1 VTIVEA
7 VSVTIPLAA
16 LPYSG
21 APIAQIETTS
31 PILAAALRA
40 VEQGERRMRSTA
52 QGGGTVSTA
61 RLTPQ
66 QVVLL
71 RAYLLQLPRPET
83 ISQRRAR
90 AEAVETLTKAMP

>member
-1 VTIVEA
+1 MTITEA

-16 LPYSG
+16 LPFAG

-40 VEQGERRMRSTA
+40 VEQGTRRMRSTA
-52 QGGGTVSTA
+52 QGGGTVATA

-71 RAYLLQLPRPET
+71 RAYLLQLPRPDT

-90 AEAVETLTKAMP
+90 AEAVETLTAAMP

>member
-1 VTIVEA
+1 MIAEA

-16 LPYSG
+16 LPFGG

-40 VEQGERRMRSTA
+40 VEQGDRRMRSSS

-61 RLTPQ
+61 RLTPA

-71 RAYLLQLPRPET
+71 RSYLLQLPKPDT

-90 AEAVETLTKAMP
+90 AEAIEKLTAAMP